1 MTVAARPL
9 YELAAGFN
17 ALFDLVLDEA
27 MDLQLLE
34 EGLHSIECE
43 LEEKCAGGIALI
55 KSLEA
60 YSEAYGKEQKRFET
74 QRQMLENRI
83 KRIKEWYRQ
92 NLDAMG
98 KVKVPTKYGVMSVQK
113 NGGKQ
118 PLKIDDAALIP
129 EAYLIC
135 VPAHKEVNR
144 EALYEALSSGREV
157 PGAHLEARG
166 RSLRIK

>member
-1 MTVAARPL
+1 MAARPL

-17 ALFDLVLDEA
+17 ALFDLVLDES
-27 MDLQLLE
+27 MDLELLE
-34 EGLHSIECE
+34 EGLQSIECE
-43 LEEKCAGGIALI
+43 IEEKCANGIALI

-60 YSEAYGKEQKRFET
+60 YAEAYSKEEKRFES

-98 KVKVPTKYGVMSVQK
+98 KARVPTKYGVMSVQK

-129 EAYLIC
+129 DAYLIT
-135 VPAHKEVNR
+135 VPEHKDVNR
-144 EALYEALSSGREV
+144 EALYEVLSGGEEV
-157 PGAHLEARG
+157 PGAHLETRG

>member
-1 MTVAARPL
+1 MAARPL

-17 ALFDLVLDEA
+17 ALFDLVLDES

-34 EGLHSIECE
+34 EGLQSIECE
-43 LEEKCAGGIALI
+43 IEEKCANGIALI
-55 KSLEA
+55 KSLETYAEA
-60 YSEAYGKEQKRFET
+60 YSKEQKRFES

-98 KVKVPTKYGVMSVQK
+98 KARVPTKYGVMSVQK

-129 EAYLIC
+129 DTYLIT

-144 EALYEALSSGREV
+144 EALYEALSGGTEV

>member
-1 MTVAARPL
+1 MAARPL

-17 ALFDLVLDEA
+17 ALFDLVLDES

-34 EGLHSIECE
+34 EGLQSIECA
-43 LEEKCAGGIALI
+43 LEEKCANGIALI

-60 YSEAYGKEQKRFET
+60 YAEAYSKEEKRFEA
-74 QRQMLENRI
+74 QRQILENRI
-83 KRIKEWYRQ
+83 RRIKEWYRQ

-98 KVKVPTKYGVMSVQK
+98 KSKVPTRYGVMSVQK

-118 PLKIDDAALIP
+118 PLKIDNAALIP
-129 EAYLIC
+129 DAYLIT
-135 VPAHKEVNR
+135 VPEHKDVNR
-144 EALYEALSSGREV
+144 EALYEALSGGEEV
-157 PGAHLEARG
+157 PGAHLETRG

>member
-1 MTVAARPL
+1 MAARPL

-60 YSEAYGKEQKRFET
+60 YAEAYSKEQKRFEAQQT
-74 QRQMLENRI
+74 HQ
-83 KRIKEWYRQ
+83 
-92 NLDAMG
+92 
-98 KVKVPTKYGVMSVQK
+98 GV
-113 NGGKQ
+113 
-118 PLKIDDAALIP
+118 
-129 EAYLIC
+129 
-135 VPAHKEVNR
+135 VPAESRCDGENQ
-144 EALYEALSSGREV
+144 SSHPVRCDER
-157 PGAHLEARG
+157 PEKRRQTAPQD
-166 RSLRIK
+166 

>member
-1 MTVAARPL
+1 MPARPL

-17 ALFDLVLDEA
+17 ALFDLVLDET
-27 MDLQLLE
+27 MDLELLE
-34 EGLHSIECE
+34 EGLQSIECS

-60 YSEAYGKEQKRFET
+60 YAEAYRKEEKRFEA
-74 QRQMLENRI
+74 QRQILENRI

-98 KVKVPTKYGVMSVQK
+98 KTKVPTRYGVMSVQK

-129 EAYLIC
+129 DAYLIT
-135 VPAHKEVNR
+135 VPEHKDVNR
-144 EALYEALSSGREV
+144 EALYEALSSGEEV
-157 PGAHLEARG
+157 PGAHLEAR
-166 RSLRIK
+166 

>member
-1 MTVAARPL
+1 MAARPL

-17 ALFDLVLDEA
+17 ALFDLVLDES
-27 MDLQLLE
+27 MDLELLE
-34 EGLHSIECE
+34 EGLQSIECE

-60 YSEAYGKEQKRFET
+60 YAEAYRKEEKRFEA
-74 QRQMLENRI
+74 QRQILENRI

-98 KVKVPTKYGVMSVQK
+98 KTKVPTRYGVMSVQK
-113 NGGKQ
+113 NGGRQ

-129 EAYLIC
+129 DTYLIT
-135 VPAHKEVNR
+135 VPEHKDVNR
-144 EALYEALSSGREV
+144 EALYEALSGGEEV
-157 PGAHLEARG
+157 PGAHLETRG

>member
-1 MTVAARPL
+1 MAARPL

-17 ALFDLVLDEA
+17 TLFDLVLDES
-27 MDLQLLE
+27 MDLQLLA

-43 LEEKCAGGIALI
+43 LEEKCANGIALI

-60 YSEAYGKEQKRFET
+60 YAEAYGKEQKRFES
-74 QRQMLENRI
+74 QRQILENRI

-98 KVKVPTKYGVMSVQK
+98 KTKVPTKYGVMSVQK

-129 EAYLIC
+129 EVYLTT
-135 VPAHKEVNR
+135 VPEHKEVNR
-144 EALYEALSSGREV
+144 EALYEALSSGGEV
-157 PGAHLEARG
+157 PGARLEPRG
-166 RSLRIK
+166 RGLRIK

>member
-60 YSEAYGKEQKRFET
+60 YAEAYSKEQKRFET

-98 KVKVPTKYGVMSVQK
+98 KTKVPTQYGVMSVQK